1 MPPNSQEKM
10 ASRPSIVS
18 FTTLR
23 PHPRNESVAGTRR
36 PADTLPNSG
45 PRKRARHNMAPRSF
59 LKYENVLHISPISS
73 LNDCIENDDKPL
85 RVDDSTCNLQSWHLP
100 QPIINYYKR
109 KGIEKLFPWQAEC
122 LFRPGVLT
130 EARNLLYSAPTSAG
144 KSMVAD
150 MLLYKVL
157 FERKKKA
164 FIILPFVSIC
174 TEKVQSLKRVLRSAG
189 IFMDSFAGKS
199 NPRGGLA
206 RVDVVVCTIEKGNNM
221 INK

>member
-1 MPPNSQEKM
+1 
-10 ASRPSIVS
+10 
-18 FTTLR
+18 
-23 PHPRNESVAGTRR
+23 
-36 PADTLPNSG
+36 
-45 PRKRARHNMAPRSF
+45 
-59 LKYENVLHISPISS
+59 
-73 LNDCIENDDKPL
+73 
-85 RVDDSTCNLQSWHLP
+85 
-100 QPIINYYKR
+100 
-109 KGIEKLFPWQAEC
+109 
-122 LFRPGVLT
+122 
-130 EARNLLYSAPTSAG
+130 
-144 KSMVAD
+144 MVAD

-206 RVDVVVCTIEKGNNM
+206 RFDVVVCTIEKGNNM